1 MQSQAAIAEP
11 EYKVHAIMSG
21 RAWLKSTEGQIV
33 SVAEGDS
40 IESYGRIIVIDAPN
54 SVVLTSSGIVFH

>member
-11 EYKVHAIMSG
+11 EYKVHAIIPD
-21 RAWLKSTEGQIV
+21 RAWLKSTKGQIV
-33 SVAEGDS
+33 AVAEGDS

-54 SVVLTSSGIVFH
+54 SVVLTSSGIAFH